1 MAQDKQL
8 TALMQRFRALDGVR
22 GALLAATD
30 GSLSGAGSS
39 GLSDKVAND
48 VARTARRMAVASAT
62 VGSPVE
68 ELSISFGPARLV
80 IVPLPGEAILV
91 VLVDREEAMPT
102 VRGLISRQ
110 RSELERVIDAGSSG
124 TEMAQPASRQ
134 PEDEIERL
142 LAGELGPILNYI
154 ATRFC
159 SYMERSGI
167 MNRDKA
173 NGVMRTQT
181 REWLLCC
188 SPSPYT
194 FPLLLDA
201 LAQQLNDAPDVRV
214 EFVNEVQEALQ
225 YSDIWSGKV
234 AP

>member
-1 MAQDKQL
+1 
-8 TALMQRFRALDGVR
+8 
-22 GALLAATD
+22 
-30 GSLSGAGSS
+30 
-39 GLSDKVAND
+39 
-48 VARTARRMAVASAT
+48 
-62 VGSPVE
+62 
-68 ELSISFGPARLV
+68 
-80 IVPLPGEAILV
+80 
-91 VLVDREEAMPT
+91 
-102 VRGLISRQ
+102 
-110 RSELERVIDAGSSG
+110 
-124 TEMAQPASRQ
+124 MAQPASKQ

-167 MNRDKA
+167 MDRDKA